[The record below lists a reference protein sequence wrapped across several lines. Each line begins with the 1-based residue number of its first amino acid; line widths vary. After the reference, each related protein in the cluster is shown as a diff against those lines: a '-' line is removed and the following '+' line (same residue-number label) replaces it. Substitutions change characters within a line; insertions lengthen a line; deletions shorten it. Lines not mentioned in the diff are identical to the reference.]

1 MMVLGTRQPIRST
14 STGPVSKV
22 LWLPAGRRGL
32 QVGTGMSAFWRRR
45 VFPMQETGACGRGN
59 SRLPREGAGGGW
71 ARGLGGH
78 SGGKELPGVGGKG
91 GPRWAVTSLVSAKQQ
106 GQRQEEPS
114 VCQERTE
121 KCRAAA
127 ATG

>member
-14 STGPVSKV
+14 SPGPVSKV
-22 LWLPAGRRGL
+22 LRLPARRCGL
-32 QVGTGMSAFWRRR
+32 QVGAGMSAFWRSR
-45 VFPMQETGACGRGN
+45 VVPMQETGACGGGN
-59 SRLPREGAGGGW
+59 SGLPREGAGGSW

-106 GQRQEEPS
+106 GQRQEGPS

-121 KCRAAA
+121 KCRVPA